1 MHSTCSF
8 SSILILFV
16 KMKISLCQLF
26 PRSVHV
32 NYPSTCTHNA
42 HSTHQRGAQYSYELA
57 RDRSLLSAQPSVY
70 SDYCSYIHT
79 HMYIRIQ
86 TVARSRATRP
96 KAPRRRETHDGA
108 LDFRGLAAGVG
119 YPRRRSACADIYK
132 TSSTSARVQRCIQY
146 ILYVYSVTHLSLS
159 SWRFFA
165 SKLLRAAN
173 EAKVYRG
180 RGGYD
185 VEDGT
190 ARAL

>member
-79 HMYIRIQ
+79 HMRTYISVYRQ
-86 TVARSRATRP
+86 SHEVARRGQKRRAEERN
-96 KAPRRRETHDGA
+96 A
-108 LDFRGLAAGVG
+108 
-119 YPRRRSACADIYK
+119 RRSSRFPRFSRWCRVSSSSQRVRRYIQNQFHECARTEVYTVHIIRLFGYVPLPLLLAIFRVEAAAC
-132 TSSTSARVQRCIQY
+132 C
-146 ILYVYSVTHLSLS
+146 
-159 SWRFFA
+159 
-165 SKLLRAAN
+165 
-173 EAKVYRG
+173 
-180 RGGYD
+180 
-185 VEDGT
+185 
-190 ARAL
+190 